1 MAKITDKQIDDF
13 AAFLVAGQSQ
23 REAYRNT
30 FKQSARWKDKTVD
43 ERASRLWKTDKV
55 QTRYRELFLE
65 IKQKNSKMALW
76 SASQAFDEY
85 EWLKEQ
91 AKSDIQMEGV
101 RQANSNAF
109 LAAIEG
115 MNTVAGIG
123 SEMQNEKLQAEIE
136 LLKSKLPQ
144 TEEDESTITGFT
156 FERSKVVDGTDES
169 SGSD

>member
-13 AAFLVAGQSQ
+13 VAFLVAGQSQ
-23 REAYRNT
+23 REAYRNA
-30 FKQSARWKDKTVD
+30 FKQSVRWKDKTVD
-43 ERASRLWKTDKV
+43 ERASRLWKSDKV

-109 LAAIEG
+109 LAALDG
-115 MNTVAGIG
+115 MNNMAFKDLELEDKKLLLEI
-123 SEMQNEKLQAEIE
+123 EKLQAQIGN
-136 LLKSKLPQ
+136 
-144 TEEDESTITGFT
+144 EEDGNAEITGFI
-156 FERSKVVDGTDES
+156 FKREEATDKAKP
-169 SGSD
+169 SDSD